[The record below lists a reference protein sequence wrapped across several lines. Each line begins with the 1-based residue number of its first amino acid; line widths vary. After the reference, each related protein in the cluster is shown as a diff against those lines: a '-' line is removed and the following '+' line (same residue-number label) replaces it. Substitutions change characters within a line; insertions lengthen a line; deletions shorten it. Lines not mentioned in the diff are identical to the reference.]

1 MNPSRPFDLAS
12 NCAMARIARSVVALS
27 AVITL
32 SSGLATKAR
41 ANTRLV
47 RKLPAEVTAAIN
59 QQIQYELDGAQEYLS
74 LASTYYAKNL
84 NGFGAWYTAQYVEEL
99 NHARMMIFF
108 LTDKDE
114 TPEIGAISRP
124 VINFS
129 TALDAATQSLTL
141 EETQTE
147 RINKLYDLTVATNA
161 RDAASFLLFF
171 INEQVQE
178 EASFKNQVDKLNL
191 AGDDR
196 AALLAL
202 DKDLGARVI
211 PALFMP
217 PPAP

>member
-1 MNPSRPFDLAS
+1 MRLIG
-12 NCAMARIARSVVALS
+12 RIA
-27 AVITL
+27 
-32 SSGLATKAR
+32 LATIGFSIALTGAASAKSAG
-41 ANTRLV
+41 LV

-59 QQIQYELDGAQEYLS
+59 QQIQHELDGAQEYLS
-74 LASTYYAKNL
+74 LASTYYARNL

-114 TPEIGAISRP
+114 TPEIGGTSRP
-124 VINFS
+124 VINFTTS
-129 TALDAATQSLTL
+129 LDAASQSLAL

-147 RINKLYDLTVATNA
+147 RINKLYDLSVATNA

-196 AALLAL
+196 AALLAM
-202 DKDLGARVI
+202 DKDLGVRVI
-211 PALFMP
+211 PALFTP
-217 PPAP
+217 PPVP